1 MCSDYAHRLTLG
13 TVVAP
18 QGPILLQN
26 GRYVL
31 SRQLGAGFFGE
42 VWYGRD
48 VVQDAEVAVKLLPLD
63 VNLDPTL
70 LQQTAAGILLE
81 TRLMTR
87 LRKGDRI
94 VTIRNVEIEP
104 PLSFIVMDYLAKG
117 SIGRRLD
124 EARVSLTEA
133 VRWTREAL
141 DGLAYA
147 HGLGV
152 IHRDIKPANL
162 LLDDEE
168 RVLLTDFGIAEDT
181 VHGLLVNGAMY
192 VQHAAPE
199 LLAGSQSSVQSDIF
213 AMGCT
218 LYRLL
223 TGEFPFQDPGDA
235 ARGVLRDPHLLN
247 PQIPLSLTRV
257 IRRALAPDPV
267 DRYANAREMID
278 ALIDCGVTNS
288 WSLLEDGDTLETW
301 QLIVDGETYELTVT
315 RLRNGSFR
323 VRARRDKGSGFR
335 EFYKNDFPTRPKA
348 AQARRKLLVLGV
360 EGKRLT

>member
-1 MCSDYAHRLTLG
+1 MA
-13 TVVAP
+13 AA

-26 GRYVL
+26 GRYAL
-31 SRQLGAGFFGE
+31 TRQLGSGSFGE

-63 VNLDPTL
+63 VNLDPAL
-70 LQQTAAGILLE
+70 VQQTVAGILLE

-87 LRKGDRI
+87 LREGDRI

-104 PLSFIVMDYLAKG
+104 PLSFIVMDYLANG
-117 SIGRRLD
+117 SVGRRL
-124 EARVSLTEA
+124 EQGRVTVTEA
-133 VRWTREAL
+133 ARWTREAL

-162 LLDDEE
+162 LLDHEE
-168 RVLLTDFGIAEDT
+168 RVLLSDFGIAEDT

-199 LLAGSQSSVQSDIF
+199 LLAGGASSVRSDIF

-223 TGEFPFQDPGDA
+223 TGDFPFPDPADA
-235 ARGVLRDPHLLN
+235 ARGVLEDPHLRN

-257 IRRALAPDPV
+257 VRKALSPV
-267 DRYANAREMID
+267 PSDRYANAREMID
-278 ALIDCGVTNS
+278 ALIDCGVSNA
-288 WSLLEDGDTLETW
+288 WILVDDADTLETW
-301 QLIVDGETYELTVT
+301 HLSADGETYELTVT
-315 RLRNGSFR
+315 PLRNGTFR

-335 EFYKNDFPTRPKA
+335 EFFKKDFPTAPKA
-348 AQARRKLLVLGV
+348 AQGRRKLLVLGV

>member
-1 MCSDYAHRLTLG
+1 MGAH
-13 TVVAP
+13 
-18 QGPILLQN
+18 QGPIRLQN

-31 SRQLGAGFFGE
+31 TRELGSGFFGE

-63 VNLDPTL
+63 VNLDPAL
-70 LQQTAAGILLE
+70 VQQTVAGILLE

-87 LRKGDRI
+87 LREGDRI

-104 PLSFIVMDYLAKG
+104 PLSFIVMDYLANG
-117 SIGRRLD
+117 SVGRRLD
-124 EARVSLTEA
+124 EGRVA
-133 VRWTREAL
+133 VTDALRWTREAL

-162 LLDDEE
+162 LLDNEE

-199 LLAGSQSSVQSDIF
+199 LLAGGASSVRSDIF

-223 TGEFPFQDPGDA
+223 TGEFPFQDPADA
-235 ARGVLRDPHLLN
+235 ARGALRDPHLLN

-257 IRRALAPDPV
+257 LRKALAPVPS
-267 DRYANAREMID
+267 DRYADAREMID
-278 ALIDCGVTNS
+278 ALIDCGVSNCWT
-288 WSLLEDGDTLETW
+288 LVDDADTLETW
-301 QLIVDGETYELTVT
+301 HLSADGETYELTVT
-315 RLRNGSFR
+315 RLRSGAFQ
-323 VRARRDKGSGFR
+323 VRARRDKGSGLR
-335 EFYKNDFPTRPKA
+335 EILKRDFPTEAKA
-348 AQARRKLLVLGV
+348 AQGRRKLLVLGA
-360 EGKRLT
+360 EGKPLT